1 MTLELLVPTEKM
13 SIDIIIGLSLFVIG
27 FLYSSVG
34 HGGASGYIAVL
45 SLFAVPV
52 DAYKPMILILNILVA
67 GMAFY
72 QFRKAGYFKWEIC
85 KPFLFTSVPAAVIGS
100 RFPLEGN
107 LYNFLLGIALVI
119 PIVKLL
125 GVFPGDTQ
133 NKKAIPK
140 IAPLL
145 WGAVL
150 GLLSGML
157 NIGGGIFLSPVLI
170 LLSWANA
177 KEAAAASA
185 LFIVL
190 NSLGGL
196 LGSADQ
202 ININPS
208 ATIWFIS
215 AAAGGFFGS
224 YIGSQRLPQ
233 LTIRYLLTAVLAI
246 ASCKLIFFM

>member
-1 MTLELLVPTEKM
+1 M
-13 SIDIIIGLSLFVIG
+13 SLDIIIALSLFLIG

-45 SLFAVPV
+45 SLYAVPV
-52 DAYKPMILILNILVA
+52 GAYKPMILILNILVA

-85 KPFLFTSVPAAVIGS
+85 RPFLFTSVPAAFIGS
-100 RFPLEGN
+100 RFPLHGD
-107 LYNFLLGIALVI
+107 LYNLLLGMALVV
-119 PIVKLL
+119 PIIKLL
-125 GVFPGDTQ
+125 GVIPSDSQG
-133 NKKAIPK
+133 KKAIPVV
-140 IAPLL
+140 APLV

-150 GLLSGML
+150 GFLSGML

-190 NSLGGL
+190 NSFGGL
-196 LGSADQ
+196 LGSSDP
-202 ININPS
+202 INISPS
-208 ATIWFIS
+208 AAVWFSS
-215 AAAGGFFGS
+215 AAAGGFLGS

-233 LTIRYLLTAVLAI
+233 ITIRYLLTAVLAI

>member
-1 MTLELLVPTEKM
+1 M
-13 SIDIIIGLSLFVIG
+13 SLDIVIALSLLLIG

-52 DAYKPMILILNILVA
+52 DTYKPMILILNIVVA
-67 GMAFY
+67 GVAFY
-72 QFRKAGYFKWEIC
+72 QFRKAGFFKWEIC
-85 KPFLFTSVPAAVIGS
+85 RPFLFTSVPAAFIGS
-100 RFPLEGN
+100 RFPLQGE
-107 LYNFLLGIALVI
+107 LYNLLLGLALVV
-119 PIVKLL
+119 PIIKLL
-125 GVFPGDTQ
+125 GV
-133 NKKAIPK
+133 IPSDSEHK
-140 IAPLL
+140 RVIPVVAPLI

-196 LGSADQ
+196 LGSSDP
-202 ININPS
+202 ISISPS
-208 ATIWFIS
+208 AAVWFSS
-215 AAAGGFFGS
+215 AAAGGFLGS

-233 LTIRYLLTAVLAI
+233 VTIRYLLTAVLAI

>member
-1 MTLELLVPTEKM
+1 M
-13 SIDIIIGLSLFVIG
+13 SLDIIIGLSLFLIG

-45 SLFAVPV
+45 SLYAIPV
-52 DAYKPMILILNILVA
+52 GEYKPMILILNILVA

-85 KPFLFTSVPAAVIGS
+85 RPFLFTSVPAAFIGS
-100 RFPLEGN
+100 RFPLQGD
-107 LYNFLLGIALVI
+107 LYNLLLGIALVI
-119 PIVKLL
+119 PIIKLL
-125 GVFPGDTQ
+125 GVIPADFKG
-133 NKKAIPK
+133 KKAVPVL
-140 IAPLL
+140 APLV

-150 GLLSGML
+150 GFLSGML

-190 NSLGGL
+190 NSFGGL
-196 LGSADQ
+196 LGSSDP
-202 ININPS
+202 INVNPS
-208 ATIWFIS
+208 AAIWVLS
-215 AAAGGFFGS
+215 AAAGGFLGS

-233 LTIRYLLTAVLAI
+233 VTIRYLLTAVLAM

>member
-1 MTLELLVPTEKM
+1 M
-13 SIDIIIGLSLFVIG
+13 SLDIIIALSLFLIG

-45 SLFAVPV
+45 SLYAVPV
-52 DAYKPMILILNILVA
+52 TAYKPIILILNIVVA

-85 KPFLFTSVPAAVIGS
+85 KPFLFTSVPAAFIGS
-100 RFPLEGN
+100 RFPLHGD
-107 LYNFLLGIALVI
+107 LYNLLLGLALVV
-119 PIVKLL
+119 PIIKLL
-125 GVFPGDTQ
+125 GVLPSDSQG
-133 NKKAIPK
+133 KKTIPVL
-140 IAPLL
+140 APLM

-150 GLLSGML
+150 GFLSGML

-196 LGSADQ
+196 LGSSDP
-202 ININPS
+202 INVSPS
-208 ATIWFIS
+208 AAIWFSS
-215 AAAGGFFGS
+215 AAAGGGLGS

-233 LTIRYLLTAVLAI
+233 VTVRYLLTAVLAI

>member
-1 MTLELLVPTEKM
+1 M
-13 SIDIIIGLSLFVIG
+13 SIDIIIALSLFLIG

-45 SLFAVPV
+45 SLYAVPV
-52 DAYKPMILILNILVA
+52 GAYKPMILILNILVA

-72 QFRKAGYFKWEIC
+72 QFRKAGYFRWEIC
-85 KPFLFTSVPAAVIGS
+85 RPFLFTSVPAAFVGS
-100 RFPLEGN
+100 RFPLQGD
-107 LYNFLLGIALVI
+107 LYNLLLGMALVI
-119 PIVKLL
+119 PIIKLL
-125 GVFPGDTQ
+125 GVIPADSQG
-133 NKKAIPK
+133 KKAIPVV
-140 IAPLL
+140 APLV

-150 GLLSGML
+150 GFLSGML

-190 NSLGGL
+190 NSFGGL
-196 LGSADQ
+196 LGSSDP
-202 ININPS
+202 INISPP
-208 ATIWFIS
+208 AAVWFIS
-215 AAAGGFFGS
+215 AAVGGFLGS
-224 YIGSQRLPQ
+224 YMGSQRLPQ
-233 LTIRYLLTAVLAI
+233 ITIRYLLTAVLAI

>member
-1 MTLELLVPTEKM
+1 MT
-13 SIDIIIGLSLFVIG
+13 IDILIALSLFLIG

-45 SLFAVPV
+45 SLYAIPV
-52 DAYKPMILILNILVA
+52 GLYKPVILVLNILVA

-72 QFRKAGYFKWEIC
+72 QFRRAGYFKWEIC
-85 KPFLFTSVPAAVIGS
+85 RPFLFTSVPAAFIGS
-100 RFPLEGN
+100 RFPLHGDVYN
-107 LYNFLLGIALVI
+107 LLLGLALII
-119 PIVKLL
+119 PIIKLM
-125 GVFPGDTQ
+125 GVLPADS
-133 NKKAIPK
+133 KERKDIPL
-140 IAPLL
+140 IAPLV
-145 WGAVL
+145 WGAAL
-150 GLLSGML
+150 GFVSGML

-190 NSLGGL
+190 NSIGGL
-196 LGSADQ
+196 LGSADPITMSSQ
-202 ININPS
+202 S
-208 ATIWFIS
+208 SVWFIC
-215 AAAGGFFGS
+215 AAAGGFLGS

-233 LTIRYLLTAVLAI
+233 MTVRYLLTAVLAI